1 MHYRCAVAGPDL
13 CRLFHLCHLFMTRI
27 THARTHA
34 RTPFVINNWTL
45 ANDVSISKLMV
56 ARNYARSTVTVQ
68 FIRVCIHATSLTFY
82 DRPDL

>member
-1 MHYRCAVAGPDL
+1 MP
-13 CRLFHLCHLFMTRI
+13 FISFMSFIYDTDY
-27 THARTHA
+27 TRTHA

-82 DRPDL
+82 DRPGP